1 MLHRFPWACYSLGMK
16 NDEEPRGLQ
25 SASRLL
31 PATPLWRRVP
41 TRMPDGRPYHD
52 FMMLIPRLRQAPRS
66 RQQEVIDALER
77 VFASYGKAVAFVDLN
92 LKLNLLWVSV
102 RPAPGL
108 CLEMAQV
115 IQHAVPEAL
124 LIASQAD
131 ALERF
136 RATRK
141 RLSREQAA
149 E

>member
-1 MLHRFPWACYSLGMK
+1 
-16 NDEEPRGLQ
+16 
-25 SASRLL
+25 
-31 PATPLWRRVP
+31 
-41 TRMPDGRPYHD
+41 
-52 FMMLIPRLRQAPRS
+52 MMLIPRLRQAPRS